1 MANGKRDKFEFQS
14 EVKQLL
20 DILVYSLYKN
30 KDVFVRE
37 LISNA
42 VDALNKLQFELI
54 TESEIEDKD
63 TGLRI
68 DISFN
73 QTQNKLIV
81 EDTGIGMTRNEL
93 IHNIGT
99 IAHSGTVE
107 FLKRLAETKNTE
119 QLDLIGKFGVG
130 FYSTFM
136 VAKEVR
142 IITKSFQTDS
152 PAYAW
157 VSSGGTSYTIEETVK
172 KKRGTRIEVVLK
184 KDESKFLEKE
194 NIKHIIA
201 TYSKFVPFPVYIEGE
216 KMEVAKAIWTQP
228 KSSLSDKDYIEFY
241 KFFDNTAEEPE
252 TYLHLSSDAPVQFNA
267 ILFVPRFS
275 LESLGLFKSEPGVD
289 LYSRKILI
297 QKGSRD
303 ILPEYMRFIRGVVDS
318 EDIPLNISRES
329 IQNNLKI
336 DKIRKHIIKKVM
348 KHLESIKKRNWEKY
362 LSIWDKFS
370 RSLKEGVAVDFE
382 NKSTLAP
389 LLLFHSSIKDEFGY
403 TDLPGYVQRMKP
415 EQQEIYTVSGMDLNV
430 IDRNPALE
438 AFKKKDLEVLYLDD
452 PLDEFVIGH
461 LGEFDGKLFKPAA
474 TADIKLDKS
483 KESGQAVDP
492 ESLKKFI
499 AYLKKL
505 YGDKVADVRVSE
517 RLVDSPSILVQ
528 PGGGPSV
535 QMEKILRMA
544 NKEYEFSKKIVEV
557 NPDSSLIREMIRI
570 HEKQPQSSGL
580 ENLSWQLFDNMLLR
594 EGVLEKIDSVVPRIQ
609 DIMLAAAKNMAE

>member
-1 MANGKRDKFEFQS
+1 MTKGKHEKFEFQS
-14 EVKQLL
+14 EIKQLL

-42 VDALNKLQFELI
+42 VDALNKMQFELL
-54 TESEIEDKD
+54 TESEMEEKD
-63 TGLRI
+63 SELRI

-73 QTQNKLIV
+73 QIQNKLII
-81 EDTGIGMTRNEL
+81 EDTGVGMTRQEL
-93 IHNIGT
+93 IRNIGT
-99 IAHSGTVE
+99 IAHSGTVD
-107 FLKRLAETKNTE
+107 FLKKLTETKDKE

-136 VAKEVR
+136 AAKEVR
-142 IITKSFQTDS
+142 IITKSYQKDS

-157 VSSGGTSYTIEETVK
+157 ISSGGTSYVIEETIK

-184 KDESKFLEKE
+184 KDETKFLEKE
-194 NIKHIIA
+194 TIKNIIS

-216 KMEVAKAIWTQP
+216 KVEVAKAIWTQP
-228 KSSLSDKDYIEFY
+228 KAGLSDKDYIDFY

-252 TYLHLSSDAPVQFNA
+252 TFLHLSSDAPVQFNA
-267 ILFVPRFS
+267 ILFIPRFS
-275 LESLGLFKSEPGVD
+275 LESLGLFKTEPGVD

-303 ILPEYMRFIRGVVDS
+303 ILPEYMRFVRGVVDS

-336 DKIRKHIIKKVM
+336 DKIRKHIIKKILQ
-348 KHLESIKKRNWEKY
+348 HLESIKKRNWDQY
-362 LSIWDKFS
+362 LSLWEKFS
-370 RSLKEGVAVDFE
+370 RYLKEGVAMDFE
-382 NKSTLAP
+382 NKNKLAP
-389 LLLFHSSIKDEFGY
+389 LLLFHSSSKENFGH
-403 TDLPGYVQRMKP
+403 TDLPAYVQRMKP
-415 EQQEIYTVSGMDLNV
+415 DQKEIYTVSGLDLNA

-452 PLDEFVIGH
+452 PMDEFVIDH
-461 LGEFDGKLFKPAA
+461 LGEFEGKPFKPAS
-474 TADIKLDKS
+474 TADIKLDKD
-483 KESGQAVDP
+483 KETKKAVNL
-492 ESLKKFI
+492 ESLNNFI
-499 AYLKKL
+499 DYLKKL
-505 YGDKVADVRVSE
+505 YGDKVVDVRVSE

-535 QMEKILRMA
+535 QMEKILKMA
-544 NKEYEFSKKIVEV
+544 NKEYEFSKKVIEI
-557 NPDSSLIREMIRI
+557 NPESPLIREMVRI
-570 HEKQPQSSGL
+570 YEKAPQSAGL
-580 ENLSWQLFDNMLLR
+580 ENLSWQLLDNMLLR

-609 DIMLAAAKNMAE
+609 DIMLTAAKNIAE